1 MYWVT
6 AIVARPRF
14 QRERLIAYRAFDAAG
29 LCHGITSYLSRSP
42 ISPSVPR
49 RKSLVSTLED
59 RNSRI
64 NPHQDGGVFLWSCFV
79 TLCEIATL
87 SQAFG
92 DCIAQVTF
100 ILGVQTPNVIA
111 FSSKVHH
118 SDISFTFK
126 RSNKIIPAQQSQS
139 ADTFV
144 ADVAVGVKYYA
155 SFRLGHRFLR

>member
-1 MYWVT
+1 
-6 AIVARPRF
+6 VA
-14 QRERLIAYRAFDAAG
+14 
-29 LCHGITSYLSRSP
+29 
-42 ISPSVPR
+42 
-49 RKSLVSTLED
+49 
-59 RNSRI
+59 
-64 NPHQDGGVFLWSCFV
+64 
-79 TLCEIATL
+79 L

-92 DCIAQVTF
+92 DCIAQMTF
-100 ILGVQTPNVIA
+100 ILGVQTPTVIA
-111 FSSKVHH
+111 VSSKVHH